1 MAIWR
6 GVTAPLF
13 TSAKGGRIVPT
24 KLRHLFL
31 AYVGASLSLAYLACS
46 ILVDS
51 PARRT
56 APKWCTPWPTCTKP
70 SREIRQD
77 YSSNVGI
84 IIIIVVLVILV
95 AAAATVYF
103 VVLPARKSSKELGA
117 NAELSTPRT

>member
-1 MAIWR
+1 MAIWG

-84 IIIIVVLVILV
+84 IIPAVSGGVLAIASIHLRTYCTRRRGKRYKKLEKEV
-95 AAAATVYF
+95 TV
-103 VVLPARKSSKELGA
+103 R
-117 NAELSTPRT
+117 